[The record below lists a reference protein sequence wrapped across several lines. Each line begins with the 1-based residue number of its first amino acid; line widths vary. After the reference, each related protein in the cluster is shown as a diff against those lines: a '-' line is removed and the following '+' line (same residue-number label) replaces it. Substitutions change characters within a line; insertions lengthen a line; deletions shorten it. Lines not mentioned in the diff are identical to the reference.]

1 MESLVTSLFSELLRL
16 VCASPVRHRVRLSPA
31 VPQKALQDVG
41 GPRRAED
48 GPLDAPVFEVAAV
61 DLVGTE
67 PLFDSLLDAVPL
79 GETYRAGS
87 RRETVIH
94 EVHGILQEE
103 EEKKRRIGHKY

>member
-16 VCASPVRHRVRLSPA
+16 LRASPVCHQVRLSPA

-67 PLFDSLLDAVPL
+67 PLFDSLLDTVPL
-79 GETYRAGS
+79 GETYGAGS

-94 EVHGILQEE
+94 KVYGILREE
-103 EEKKRRIGHKY
+103 EEKKKRIGHKY